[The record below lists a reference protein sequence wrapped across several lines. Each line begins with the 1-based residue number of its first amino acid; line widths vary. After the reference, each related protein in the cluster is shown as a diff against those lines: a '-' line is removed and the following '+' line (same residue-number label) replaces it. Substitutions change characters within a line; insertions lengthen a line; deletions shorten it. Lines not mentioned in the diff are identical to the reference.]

1 MSSTADI
8 IKAIAASKLS
18 NRKLLFSSVTD
29 SPRSTRPCGI
39 AFILSSISLADRAPE
54 ARAGCDP
61 GEEGVMSS
69 FLLVVIY
76 TKNKAPLDCGDVCS
90 GRGGSCERFDY
101 GRSELYRTG

>member
-29 SPRSTRPCGI
+29 SPRSTRHWGI
-39 AFILSSISLADRAPE
+39 AFIRSSISLADRAPE

-76 TKNKAPLDCGDVCS
+76 TKNEAPLDCDVCS
-90 GRGGSCERFDY
+90 GVGEDLVSGLTTAEAGFI
-101 GRSELYRTG
+101 